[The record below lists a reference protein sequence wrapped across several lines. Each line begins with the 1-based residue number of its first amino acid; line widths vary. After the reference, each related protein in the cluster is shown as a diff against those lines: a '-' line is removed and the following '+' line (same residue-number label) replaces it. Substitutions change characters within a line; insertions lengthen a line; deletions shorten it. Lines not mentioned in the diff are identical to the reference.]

1 MLSWAL
7 PESVLR
13 PKNQTH
19 PAAVSAAALAALVAA
34 KSDTISASTCEHQA
48 PTALCRRQVP
58 RLGTAGGA
66 AHSPTRWSSRVHGA
80 NAEISCGPI
89 GEGVSP
95 TRGKP
100 GGFK

>member
-7 PESVLR
+7 PESEFR

-19 PAAVSAAALAALVAA
+19 PAAVSAAALAAPVAE
-34 KSDTISASTCEHQA
+34 KSDTVAASTCEHQA
-48 PTALCRRQVP
+48 PTAPCRRQVP
-58 RLGTAGGA
+58 RLGIAGGA
-66 AHSPTRWSSRVHGA
+66 VRGPTRWTSRVHGA